1 MEKFD
6 RLAKRVGNFFEGF
19 MEAAMATLGLCLICF
34 IFVEL
39 WHLVE
44 LTPFLSGAK
53 ISIDS
58 ILSSL
63 INFFLLLEFLAMAA
77 AAMQNHGHLAAD
89 FLISLGITALLRGLI
104 AEHEAPMQNVLTC
117 LAILALIIGE
127 ILMHWQS
134 NREHHDNK

>member
-1 MEKFD
+1 
-6 RLAKRVGNFFEGF
+6 
-19 MEAAMATLGLCLICF
+19 MAILGLCLICF

-58 ILSSL
+58 ILGSL

-104 AEHEAPMQNVLTC
+104 AEHEAPLQNVLTC

-127 ILMHWQS
+127 ILMHWQN
-134 NREHHDNK
+134 NREQHHNK